1 MGREVLDVPEMSCN
15 HCRTTIEAA
24 VGEVPG
30 VRAVLVDLDGKRVT
44 VDGDFS
50 RGDVVAAI
58 VDAGYD
64 VDGAS

>member
-15 HCRTTIEAA
+15 HCRATIEAA

-30 VRAVLVDLDGKRVT
+30 VRAVAVDLDGKHVT

-50 RGDVVAAI
+50 RADVVAAI

-64 VDGAS
+64 VAGPA